1 MKKLILISLVIFFV
15 ICSRSWAEDKYI
27 ESSDLV
33 KRDNLYYEKFTDVP
47 YSGNVKGKKKG
58 KLVNGII
65 DGEWKVYYDKY
76 STRLEMKVFYV
87 NGIREGETL
96 LFHPNGQLAGRMNR
110 KNDLAHGEMVIYY
123 ENGELSS
130 KGNYINGEEDG
141 EYIKH
146 HDNGKL
152 NIKAF
157 YINGKL
163 DGEYM
168 EYHEDGK
175 LNIKAFYINGK
186 LDGEHFMYGDNGLL
200 IEKRIYKNDEVL
212 EIMKE

>member
-1 MKKLILISLVIFFV
+1 MKYIIILLTSLFLV
-15 ICSRSWAEDKYI
+15 STASAKDKYI
-27 ESSDLV
+27 KSSDLV

-47 YSGNVKGKKKG
+47 YSGNVKGKKEG

-76 STRLEMKVFYV
+76 SARLEMKVFYV

-123 ENGELSS
+123 ENGELSL
-130 KGNYINGEEDG
+130 KGNYINGV
-141 EYIKH
+141 K
-146 HDNGKL
+146 
-152 NIKAF
+152 
-157 YINGKL
+157 

-168 EYHEDGK
+168 KYHEDGK